1 MVKATFFSA
10 ESLLTGFE
18 LSGHA
23 GGEEGTDIVCAAVS
37 SAAYMAANTIL
48 EVLHLNPQVTLEDDG
63 GFMKV
68 VLNSEESAQAQ
79 DILRGFKL
87 HLEGLSEQYPQN
99 VKVKYGGVRNA

>member
-1 MVKATFFSA
+1 MVTARFYST
-10 ESLLTGFE
+10 ESLLLGFE
-18 LSGHA
+18 ISGHA

-37 SAAYMAANTIL
+37 SVAYMTANTIL

-68 VLNSEESAQAQ
+68 VLSSEESAQAQ
-79 DILRGFKL
+79 DILQGFKL
-87 HLEGLSEQYPQN
+87 HLEGLSEQYPNN